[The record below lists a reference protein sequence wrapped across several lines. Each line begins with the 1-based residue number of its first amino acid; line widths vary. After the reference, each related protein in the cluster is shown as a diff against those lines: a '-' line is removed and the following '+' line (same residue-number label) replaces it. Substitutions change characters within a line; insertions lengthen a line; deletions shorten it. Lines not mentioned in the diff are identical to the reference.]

1 MFLHRS
7 QDSMFVRG
15 TAESAE
21 RGKWMM
27 QVPKW
32 RGSLRQ
38 EGCLNYHLGD
48 EDTGADGREG
58 REEVYFSSE

>member
-1 MFLHRS
+1 
-7 QDSMFVRG
+7 MFVRG